1 VDPQT
6 LPPRPEQPPN
16 QEDAAARARADDAI
30 AADDAAAADETRRLL
45 RQDGVVPIEPDDR
58 IATMLVPGEQVVTVR
73 RGVSLERRKLQR
85 DPDEMLS
92 GDLYVTTRRLVYL
105 GRVPVEYE
113 LSEVREAVVATGA
126 LRLVVGDSRG
136 VEIGVPD
143 PRLLR
148 VELAAVREA
157 ERASAA
163 ESISGSVAPDAG
175 ESPEPPEPPA

>member
-1 VDPQT
+1 MSRPSDLEHPDTASADQT
-6 LPPRPEQPPN
+6 S
-16 QEDAAARARADDAI
+16 ADDAR
-30 AADDAAAADETRRLL
+30 RRL
-45 RQDGVVPIEPDDR
+45 REQGIVAVEPDAR
-58 IATMLVPGEQVVTVR
+58 IGVMLGPGERVVAVR
-73 RGVSLERRKLQR
+73 REVSLERRKLQR

-105 GRVPVEYE
+105 GSVPVAYD

-126 LRLVVGDSRG
+126 LRLVVGESHG

-148 VELAAVREA
+148 VELAAAREA

-163 ESISGSVAPDAG
+163 GSDPGPVPPDAG
-175 ESPEPPEPPA
+175 ESPRLPEPPA